1 MSRDYIPSTMGL
13 TTTISSNLGEVNSRG
28 VDFSLD
34 YNKAFDSGLIL
45 SGRGNFTYATNE
57 VLVNGEPDYTYDY
70 LSRIG
75 YPVNQ
80 LGVLSLNVYLLIK
93 QILIIHL
100 NSLTDFLPLPTHICR
115 VI

>member
-45 SGRGNFTYATNE
+45 SGRGNFTYSTNE

-80 LGVLSLNVYLLIK
+80 AWGLIAERLFID
-93 QILIIHL
+93 QADID
-100 NSLTDFLPLPTHICR
+100 NSPEQFNGFSSSCKFLHAW
-115 VI
+115 

>member
-45 SGRGNFTYATNE
+45 SGRGNFTYSTNE
-57 VLVNGEPDYTYDY
+57 VLVNGEP
-70 LSRIG
+70 
-75 YPVNQ
+75 
-80 LGVLSLNVYLLIK
+80 
-93 QILIIHL
+93 IIHMITL
-100 NSLTDFLPLPTHICR
+100 VELDTQSIRPG
-115 VI
+115 V

>member
-13 TTTISSNLGEVNSRG
+13 TTTISSNLGEVDSKG
-28 VDFSLD
+28 VDLSID
-34 YNKAFDSGLIL
+34 YNKAFNSGLIV
-45 SGRGNFTYATNE
+45 SARGNLTYSTNE
-57 VLVNGEPDYTYDY
+57 ILINGEPDYAYDY

-80 LGVLSLNVYLLIK
+80 AWGLLAERLFIDEED
-93 QILIIHL
+93 IE
-100 NSLTDFLPLPTHICR
+100 NSPEQFNGFSSSSIRTCL